1 MSYVSHDNMSSE
13 YLALLSRCT
22 AAAPS
27 LKSISGVATSGTLTV
42 LHCSVGQRLVRFIN
56 IGNPTIVVGVP
67 EGHLRMDA
75 VWVGKEDNNEKKI
88 L

>member
-1 MSYVSHDNMSSE
+1 M
-13 YLALLSRCT
+13 YLTTICPRNTWPCCLDVQRRHHLR
-22 AAAPS
+22 
-27 LKSISGVATSGTLTV
+27 KSISGVATSGTLTV